1 MNLIFTIF
9 SIAYIFCIFFW
20 ADSPVVSDMAT
31 YNPSSLLHIPLY
43 GILTVFLTFA
53 VVPCRFGRMNVLPDS
68 RGYAV
73 LRLRMDASS
82 RLRFLI
88 QVDRPGSGRSPMKFY
103 QSFLPCRDASPT
115 DVFLDF
121 IGITFALL
129 LIFGF
134 TKGKRMN
141 KLDSYEGCK

>member
-53 VVPCRFGRMNVLPDS
+53 IVPCSFGRMNVLPDS

-88 QVDRPGSGRSPMKFY
+88 PGWIALGVAIADEVY
-103 QSFLPCRDASPT
+103 QSFLPCRDASLT
-115 DVFLDF
+115 DVLLDF

-129 LIFGF
+129 LIFRLY
-134 TKGKRMN
+134 KRQKN
-141 KLDSYEGCK
+141 E

>member
-1 MNLIFTIF
+1 MNLIFTIL

-31 YNPSSLLHIPLY
+31 CNPYSFLHIPLY

-53 VVPCRFGRMNVLPDS
+53 VIPCRLGRMDALLHS

-73 LRLRMDASS
+73 LQLRMDASS
-82 RLRFLI
+82 RLHFLI
-88 QVDRPGSGRSPMKFY
+88 PGLIALGVAIADEFY
-103 QSFLPCRDASPT
+103 QSFLPNRDASPI

-129 LIFGF
+129 LIFRLY
-134 TKGKRMN
+134 KRQKN
-141 KLDSYEGCK
+141 E